1 MSQLVTARD
10 GKCRGN
16 MIMGIGG
23 LRATI
28 RAVFTLI
35 VNSHLS

>member
-16 MIMGIGG
+16 MINGKMGGG
-23 LRATI
+23 FKRLLGLYLHLWLIAT
-28 RAVFTLI
+28 
-35 VNSHLS
+35 